1 MQRLLLMAA
10 LSYCSVTL
18 ADGRLEGQVGRA
30 DSNALL
36 EGAVVRIPD
45 LGLST
50 TTGSD
55 GRYVFSQVPSG
66 EHTVT
71 ISYLGF
77 APLRNTVTVADDR
90 STTLNMDFATG
101 VEEIVVYGRQASSVA
116 SALNQQRAADNIK
129 SVVSAEDIGAL
140 PDQNAAEALS
150 RVPGTF
156 LERDQGEGRYVGV
169 RGIDPDLNTTSING
183 LRIPAPEDDKRA
195 IQLDVLPSE
204 LLATLEV
211 TKSVTPEMDGDAVGG
226 SINIESI
233 SAFDRRGRSMSFTA
247 ESTYSDLTDEASPR
261 ISGNFTNVY
270 DFAGVEDGLGVALAV
285 SYYDRDFGSDNV
297 ENGDGWPEDRER
309 LDGTGFRAAEE
320 IEQRDYRINRKRLG
334 AALNLDFRPNE
345 FSEYYLRTV
354 YSEASDQEFRMANIL
369 ALENG
374 EAENGGARNDSTV
387 DTAVWDG
394 AVMEKE
400 LKDRYEEASIVSIA
414 VGGRNHLDA
423 WSFDY
428 QAGYSWAEQDTPSD
442 QTILFVGEGLT
453 LGYDGLGKEIG
464 VFGGPEAAVPG
475 NFELDEVALA
485 SSLSEDEEW
494 SYGFDLGRDL
504 RDQGYPGSIEFGGK
518 LRLREKTADADETL
532 FDGFPADVTLADG
545 FATDLDDYDLRAP
558 FIGPA
563 ISSSAADDFIA
574 ANLDAFEEDA
584 EETLIASSGD
594 DFTVN
599 EDVYAGYLL
608 TRAEV
613 GRARIVGGLRY
624 EHTEFDADGTAIVV
638 GEDGPEL
645 VSFERDRSY
654 GHLLPSITVRY
665 ELGEDRLLRFA
676 ASRTIARPEIGDAAP
691 VAEIEL
697 EDSDGA
703 VELEAEIGN
712 PGLDPYDV
720 INLDAAFEWYFG
732 DLGLFSVGVFYKD
745 IDDFIVRANVADQI
759 DLTPFV
765 GDTAVDDAEVIQPV
779 NGEKA
784 SILGAEIAFTR
795 RFGGLPAPFDG
806 LLVTANATIS
816 DSEAEIALRDG
827 KIDLPQQSDLVA
839 NLILG
844 YEKGPLSMR
853 LSSTFTGERL
863 EELVEPDD
871 PLFDRYQSDHFQMD
885 FAAFYDVTESW
896 QVQLE
901 LVNINDEPF
910 YANFGRDD
918 RFNSQFEQYGRTYA
932 LGIRYEP
939 R

>member
-1 MQRLLLMAA
+1 MRRLLLAAA
-10 LSYCSVTL
+10 LGWSSLAL
-18 ADGRLEGQVGRA
+18 ADGRLEGRVGRA

-36 EGAVVRIPD
+36 EGAVVRIPE
-45 LGLST
+45 LGLSA

-55 GRYVFSQVPSG
+55 GRYVFTQVPSG

-90 STTLNMDFATG
+90 ATTLNMDFATG
-101 VEEIVVYGRQASSVA
+101 VEEIVVYGRQTSSVA

-129 SVVSAEDIGAL
+129 SIVSAEDIGAL

-204 LLATLEV
+204 LLAKLEV
-211 TKSVTPEMDGDAVGG
+211 TKSITPDMDGDAVGG
-226 SINIESI
+226 SINIESV
-233 SAFDRRGRSMSFTA
+233 SAFDRRGRSMSITA

-297 ENGDGWPEDRER
+297 ENGDGWPTDRER
-309 LDGTGFRAAEE
+309 LDGSEFRAAEE
-320 IEQRDYRINRKRLG
+320 LEQRDYLINRERFG
-334 AALNLDFRPNE
+334 AALNLDFRPND

-369 ALENG
+369 ALEN
-374 EAENGGARNDSTV
+374 ADADNGGASNSSSV
-387 DTAVWDG
+387 ENAAWNN
-394 AVMEKE
+394 AEMEKE

-414 VGGRNHLDA
+414 LGGTNYFEA
-423 WSFDY
+423 WTVDY
-428 QAGYSWAEQDTPSD
+428 QAGYSWAEQDTPTD
-442 QTILFVGEGLT
+442 RQIIFVGEGLI
-453 LGYDGLGKEIG
+453 LGYNGLDEEIG
-464 VFGGPEAAVPG
+464 VFGGPGTEVAS
-475 NFELDEVALA
+475 NYELDEVTLA
-485 SSLSEDEEW
+485 SSLTEDEEW
-494 SYGFDLGRDL
+494 SFQADFARDL
-504 RDQGYPGSIEFGGK
+504 TGQGYPGSIEFGAK
-518 LRLREKTADADETL
+518 ARLREKTADAEESV
-532 FDGFPADVTLADG
+532 FDGFANDLSLADG
-545 FATDLDDYDLRAP
+545 FATGIDGYDLRAP

-563 ISSSAADDFIA
+563 VSP
-574 ANLDAFEEDA
+574 DAFRDFVRNERSGFELDE
-584 EETLIASSGD
+584 EETLITALED
-594 DFTVN
+594 DYEVN
-599 EDVYAGYLL
+599 EDVYATYVM
-608 TRAEV
+608 TRAEL
-613 GRARIVGGLRY
+613 GRARIIGGLRY
-624 EHTEFDADGTAIVV
+624 ERTEFDALGNVIVE
-638 GEDGPEL
+638 GEDGLEIVP
-645 VSFERDRSY
+645 FERDQSY
-654 GHLLPSITVRY
+654 GHLLPSVAVRY
-665 ELGEDRLLRFA
+665 ELDDDRLLRFA

-691 VAEIEL
+691 IAAIEL
-697 EDSDGA
+697 EDSGSG
-703 VELEAEIGN
+703 VEVEGELGN
-712 PGLDPYDV
+712 PELDPYDS
-720 INLDAAFEWYFG
+720 INLDAAFEWYFSDVG
-732 DLGLFSVGVFYKD
+732 VFSLGVFYKD
-745 IDDFIVRANVADQI
+745 IDDFIVRANVADEI
-759 DLTPFV
+759 DLTPFI
-765 GDTAVDDAEVIQPV
+765 GNAVIDDAEVIQPI
-779 NGEKA
+779 NGDSA

-795 RFGGLPAPFDG
+795 RFSNLPAPYDG
-806 LLVTANATIS
+806 LLLTANATIS
-816 DSEAEIALRDG
+816 DSEAEIALRDE
-827 KIDLPQQSDLVA
+827 KIDLPRQSDIVA

-871 PLFDRYQSDHFQMD
+871 PLFDRYQSGHFQMD

-901 LVNINDEPF
+901 VVNINDEPF
-910 YANFGRDD
+910 YANFGKSD

-932 LGIRYEP
+932 LGVRYEP

>member
-1 MQRLLLMAA
+1 MRRLLLATA
-10 LSYCSVTL
+10 LCWSSLAL
-18 ADGRLEGQVGRA
+18 ADGRLEGRVGRA

-36 EGAVVRIPD
+36 EGAVVRIPQ
-45 LGLST
+45 LGLSA

-55 GRYVFSQVPSG
+55 GRYVFTQVPSG

-90 STTLNMDFATG
+90 TTTLNMDFATG
-101 VEEIVVYGRQASSVA
+101 VEEIVVYGRQTSSVA

-129 SVVSAEDIGAL
+129 SIVSAEDIGAL

-204 LLATLEV
+204 LLAKLEV
-211 TKSVTPEMDGDAVGG
+211 TKSITPDMDGDAVGG

-233 SAFDRRGRSMSFTA
+233 SAFDRRGRSMSITA

-270 DFAGVEDGLGVALAV
+270 DFAGVENGLGVALAL

-297 ENGDGWPEDRER
+297 ENGDGWPADRER
-309 LDGTGFRAAEE
+309 LDGSEFRAAEE
-320 IEQRDYRINRKRLG
+320 LEQRDYLINRERFG
-334 AALNLDFRPNE
+334 AALNLDFRPDD

-369 ALENG
+369 ALEDD
-374 EAENGGARNDSTV
+374 EADNGGAQNGSTV
-387 DTAVWDG
+387 ENAVWNN
-394 AVMEKE
+394 AVLEKE
-400 LKDRYEEASIVSIA
+400 LKDRYEEATIVSIA
-414 VGGRNHLDA
+414 LGGTNYLEA
-423 WSFDY
+423 WTVDY

-442 QTILFVGEGLT
+442 QTVLFVGEGLI
-453 LGYDGLGKEIG
+453 LGYNGLGEEIG
-464 VFGGPEAAVPG
+464 VFGGPGTADAG
-475 NFELDEVALA
+475 NYELDEVALA
-485 SSLSEDEEW
+485 SSLTEDEEW
-494 SYGFDLGRDL
+494 SYSLDLARDL
-504 RDQGYPGSIEFGGK
+504 NDRGYPGTIEFGGK
-518 LRLREKTADADETL
+518 IRLREKTGDADETL
-532 FDGFPADVTLADG
+532 FDGFGGDFTIADG
-545 FATDLDDYDLRAP
+545 FATAIDDYDLRAP

-563 ISSSAADDFIA
+563 ISTDAADDFIA
-574 ANLDAFEEDA
+574 ANRGAFEADD
-584 EETLIASSGD
+584 EETLIASAGD
-594 DFTVN
+594 DYTVN
-599 EDVYAGYLL
+599 EDVYAGYLM
-608 TRAEV
+608 TRADV
-613 GRARIVGGLRY
+613 GRARIIGGLRY
-624 EHTEFDADGTAIVV
+624 EQTEFDAEGTAIVV
-638 GEDGPEL
+638 TEDGPEL
-645 VSFERDRSY
+645 VSFERDTSY

-665 ELGEDRLLRFA
+665 ELSEDRLLRFA
-676 ASRTIARPEIGDAAP
+676 ASRTIARPEIGDVAP
-691 VAEIEL
+691 IAEIEL
-697 EDSDGA
+697 EDSDGQ

-712 PGLDPYDV
+712 PELDPYDV

-732 DLGLFSVGVFYKD
+732 DVGLFSLGVFYKD

-759 DLTPFV
+759 DLTPFI
-765 GDTAVDDAEVIQPV
+765 GDTLVDDAEVIQPI

-795 RFGGLPAPFDG
+795 RFSDLPAPFDG
-806 LLVTANATIS
+806 LLLTANATFS
-816 DSEAEIALRDG
+816 DSEAEIALRDE
-827 KIDLPQQSDLVA
+827 KIDLPQQSDIVA
-839 NLILG
+839 NLIIG

-901 LVNINDEPF
+901 VVNINDEPF
-910 YANFGRDD
+910 YANFGRND
-918 RFNSQFEQYGRTYA
+918 RFNSQFEEYGRTYA
-932 LGIRYEP
+932 LGVRYEP